1 MFVCFGGEEVFITD
15 FDLNSSQWKNP
26 NSATKG
32 LIPGYSS
39 YNFTMRLFYLL
50 WLFFLLLNVDKSFQQ
65 IACPTLP
72 DVPHAHVSEE
82 TKRAEYQGGHMIHF
96 TCEPGSKISGTTI
109 RYVCSSEGW
118 LAIGQGTCSPC
129 PTLPDVPHAHVS
141 EDTKRAEYQG
151 GHMIHF
157 TCEPGSKISG
167 TSIRYVCSSEGWL
180 SIGQGTCS
188 PCPTLPDVPHAH
200 VSEETKRA
208 EYQGG
213 HVIHFTCEPGYKKS
227 GPNIKYVCT
236 SEGWLAVEQGTC
248 SQITCQVGAM
258 PPHVSA
264 VGLPPGTITIK
275 AGRKLQFQCDNAS
288 PLDGPQEIECLL
300 TGEWNANFPTCDDK
314 CTVKDVPNTVRMTPR
329 TLPNNQLRK
338 GQQLRFACTN
348 RRDTLLGNAEVECL
362 ANGEWSHDF
371 PTCGDPLTC
380 GTPPILIDGDIT
392 TSSKTEYSHG
402 ERVEYSCQNYY
413 TMAGGPYKTCNNG
426 EWTGSIT
433 CLKPCTV
440 NKHIMASHNIRF
452 RYSHFQRLY
461 VSHND
466 VIEFSCTRG
475 RPVSTVEMRQTCL
488 NGQLD
493 LPICF

>member
-1 MFVCFGGEEVFITD
+1 
-15 FDLNSSQWKNP
+15 
-26 NSATKG
+26 
-32 LIPGYSS
+32 
-39 YNFTMRLFYLL
+39 MRLSV
-50 WLFFLLLNVDKSFQQ
+50 FLLLLQLWGNVEVSLSQ
-65 IACPTLP
+65 IA
-72 DVPHAHVSEE
+72 
-82 TKRAEYQGGHMIHF
+82 
-96 TCEPGSKISGTTI
+96 
-109 RYVCSSEGW
+109 
-118 LAIGQGTCSPC
+118 C

-157 TCEPGSKISG
+157 TCEPGYTTSG
-167 TSIRYVCSSEGWL
+167 TTIRYVCSSEGWL
-180 SIGQGTCS
+180 AIEQGTCS
-188 PCPTLPDVPHAH
+188 RKSLACPTLPDVPHAH